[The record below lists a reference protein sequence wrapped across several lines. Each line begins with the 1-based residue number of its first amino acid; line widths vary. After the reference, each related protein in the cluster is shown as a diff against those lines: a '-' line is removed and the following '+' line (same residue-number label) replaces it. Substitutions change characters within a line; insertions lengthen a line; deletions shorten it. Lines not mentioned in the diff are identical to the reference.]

1 MNSSAGRLHFVI
13 NNQQLFSLFFQQTH
27 KMHANLGELL
37 SLATSTGDQQLVLN
51 PLPYA
56 ANRRAANG
64 FVPTARQ
71 ELAMDIGNR
80 GTNWLGFARQKL
92 ATTINR
98 PTPLVQGLTGVNI
111 SQNPD
116 DNLYRAYNMGK
127 YLDYVGGPRI
137 GRTDTANPY
146 LRKSMNPMGATAN
159 QFELL
164 ASGAAKPLPL
174 SNMNI
179 DEVNFNAR
187 HELGNKY
194 KEFTNKWAQ
203 EQLDPQ
209 MVRAHA
215 QTNTMRK
222 MAASKKDR
230 YQNNKD
236 ASVLG
241 MAGAAAN
248 DVLVKNIHGMK
259 GKGAIAEAQRMTDL
273 EHKATAS
280 SVIQGDPMARDAS
293 VGAPSQF
300 NDYSGGPAGTRK
312 DGAPDI
318 DGRDGGN
325 FYKKGN
331 NKRDRQEAQLLEM
344 DLLGMNE
351 APTSK
356 NYSNE
361 LFANPRVPMNIA
373 DELKQRFAGG
383 GIGLKRTI
391 PNPVVNKLPQ
401 QETTFMAQLTAELDK
416 RNKRQRNDDG
426 LNNMST
432 NDQATAESLGDHFAG
447 GTHMTGRGLSDVAG
461 VHAPSI
467 GSPTYADVYSGPSST
482 IRGVNPLPQ
491 SARVTDEDGYDDY
504 VDLLGDDESFDLLG
518 DSTLPVRLLPADQGD
533 LEEEADDNVV
543 FVSPPR
549 NRSGPRGRP
558 NV

>member
-1 MNSSAGRLHFVI
+1 
-13 NNQQLFSLFFQQTH
+13 
-27 KMHANLGELL
+27 MHANLGELL

-137 GRTDTANPY
+137 CRIDTANPY

-174 SNMNI
+174 TNMNI

-203 EQLDPQ
+203 EQLDPE
-209 MVRAHA
+209 MVKEHA
-215 QTNTMRK
+215 TTNTLRK
-222 MAASKKDR
+222 LAASKNDR

-236 ASVLG
+236 ESVLG
-241 MAGAAAN
+241 MAGVAAN

-259 GKGAIAEAQRMTDL
+259 GLGAIAEAEKMAAL
-273 EHKATAS
+273 EHKASRTRTIG
-280 SVIQGDPMARDAS
+280 IQGDPVADDEDAGDPTQPSTRNPPAGIDNARDAPTFRGRQGENS
-293 VGAPSQF
+293 SKVG
-300 NDYSGGPAGTRK
+300 NKTR
-312 DGAPDI
+312 DRQDNLV
-318 DGRDGGN
+318 DELE
-325 FYKKGN
+325 GN
-331 NKRDRQEAQLLEM
+331 NKRAKM
-344 DLLGMNE
+344 DYGYMNE
-351 APTSK
+351 IKAALSSPG
-356 NYSNE
+356 
-361 LFANPRVPMNIA
+361 M
-373 DELKQRFAGG
+373 
-383 GIGLKRTI
+383 GLKRNVVSE
-391 PNPVVNKLPQ
+391 PNTPEAER
-401 QETTFMAQLTAELDK
+401 QEVDFLSELRAVQKK
-416 RNKRQRNDDG
+416 RALRNTGDG
-426 LNNMST
+426 LNSMASN
-432 NDQATAESLGDHFAG
+432 NQDAGDALARNFTG
-447 GTHMTGRGLSDVAG
+447 GSHMTGRGRSDVTGIHTPAM
-461 VHAPSI
+461 
-467 GSPTYADVYSGPSST
+467 GSPAFYDIYPGPGSVVQGLNRPSQAVR
-482 IRGVNPLPQ
+482 IQ
-491 SARVTDEDGYDDY
+491 DEDGGDVHLDFG
-504 VDLLGDDESFDLLG
+504 VDSEDEGDNGDDVVIPTEISRGDENVYFD
-518 DSTLPVRLLPADQGD
+518 A
-533 LEEEADDNVV
+533 LEARSML
-543 FVSPPR
+543 SPKK
-549 NRSGPRGRP
+549 NRSGRSRTR
-558 NV
+558 